1 MKERKN
7 KSDFLA
13 QGAGL
18 NFSVFI
24 LGQFDLEQRLA
35 NFS

>member
-13 QGAGL
+13 QGAGF

>member
-13 QGAGL
+13 QGAGFK
-18 NFSVFI
+18 FSVFI